1 MARARTP
8 ARIQTGGRVPPR
20 TTTPPRRARDEP
32 EEVAD
37 EPESE
42 QPDEEEEDTSN
53 MIIRFPADKK
63 EASKFNRDGFLG
75 NSADGRF
82 IHKASSDEATAVKI
96 SARLH
101 NGHLRGKATFKRK
114 FPDEFRKWAS
124 GEPFVN
130 KKSRVS
136 YVVYEY
142 SRFLSTRM
150 TKLRKEWE
158 KHAQGD
164 PGGSGLWDDFVQLT
178 RVTFENKINVLATK
192 PTGEFKSWDK
202 VMNDLKENHQVSF
215 VFYYYLH

>member
-1 MARARTP
+1 
-8 ARIQTGGRVPPR
+8 VPPR

-42 QPDEEEEDTSN
+42 PQEEEEDTSN

-75 NSADGRF
+75 SSADGRF

-101 NGHLRGKATFKRK
+101 NGHLRGKEAFKRK
-114 FPDEFRKWAS
+114 FPEAFRKWAS

-136 YVVYEY
+136 FVVYEY
-142 SRFLSTRM
+142 SRFLSTRI
-150 TKLRKEWE
+150 TKMRKDWE
-158 KHAQGD
+158 KHGHGSPGD
-164 PGGSGLWDDFVQLT
+164 SGVWDEFVQLT
-178 RVTFENKINVLATK
+178 RLTFENKMNSLVTK
-192 PTGEFKSWDK
+192 PTGELKAWDK
-202 VMNDLKENHQVSF
+202 VMNDLKENHEVSF
-215 VFYYYLH
+215 VVYYYLD